1 MGYETL
7 TPGKNPPEE
16 INVVIEIVEGSSS
29 VKYEVDED
37 TNCLM
42 VDRFMNVSM
51 HYPANYGF
59 VPKTL
64 YDDGDP
70 VDALVLTPEPIVPGS
85 VIKCR
90 PVAVLGTEDESGLD
104 AKILAVPTDKI
115 STDYYKDIRDL
126 GDVDDRLQN
135 RISHFFE
142 HYKDH
147 EDGKWSKV
155 TDWENAAKAKA
166 EIEKSI
172 AAYDQG

>member
-1 MGYETL
+1 MGYEAL

-16 INVVIEIVEGSSS
+16 INVIIEIVEGASS
-29 VKYEVDED
+29 VKYEVDKD

-70 VDALVLTPEPIVPGS
+70 VDVLVLTPEPIVPGA

-115 STDYYKDIRDL
+115 STDYYKDVRDL
-126 GDVDDRLQN
+126 DDVDERLRN
-135 RISHFFE
+135 KISHFFE
-142 HYKDH
+142 NYKAH
-147 EDGKWSKV
+147 EKGKWSKI
-155 TDWENAAKAKA
+155 TGWEDAAKAKA

-172 AAYDQG
+172 EAYNKG